1 MEEVLCCKCDA
12 KWDGEHTILD
22 TDAYG
27 EPMTYPACAKC
38 YQEELEM
45 AEFVR
50 KMMEFRK
57 R

>member
-57 R
+57 M